1 MFQIYP
7 KVSSINNKTWRNL
20 VIRISIIRYQL
31 LIFICIMQIYSF
43 ITNIIDYVNTVMI
56 LGVWS

>member
-1 MFQIYP
+1 MFQIYA

-20 VIRISIIRYQL
+20 VIRISIIRYQFL
-31 LIFICIMQIYSF
+31 SVSYRFIPF
-43 ITNIIDYVNTVMI
+43 IINIIDYVNTVMI